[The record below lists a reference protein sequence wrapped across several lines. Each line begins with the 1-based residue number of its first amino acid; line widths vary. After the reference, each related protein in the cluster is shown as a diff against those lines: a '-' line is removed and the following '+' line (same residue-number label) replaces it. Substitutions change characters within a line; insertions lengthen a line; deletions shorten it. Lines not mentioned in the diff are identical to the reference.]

1 MYQRQSTETSWVY
14 LTIVLASSES
24 LRCRPLS
31 RKHCARCLCD
41 NIVCA
46 IMLLQILLLLLSALS
61 TMLCFAMLTIDL
73 NFALKWISACRAR
86 FTHTE
91 DNILPFVFCFL
102 FFEIIPVLEKK
113 QKSI

>member
-31 RKHCARCLCD
+31 RKYCARCLCD

-46 IMLLQILLLLLSALS
+46 IMLLQIL
-61 TMLCFAMLTIDL
+61 CFAMLTIDL
-73 NFALKWISACRAR
+73 NFALMWISACRAPVHPHGR
-86 FTHTE
+86 QHFA
-91 DNILPFVFCFL
+91 FRFL
-102 FFEIIPVLEKK
+102 FFIFRNNT
-113 QKSI
+113 